1 MKRTFKRQLALFLST
16 FVVTVCIII
25 FAVSGILI
33 EKNTGKMLGKS
44 VRVPFALEFAG
55 QEATLTISD
64 REYSLSLEGL
74 NKIVTSKS
82 GALAS
87 IILLML

>member
-1 MKRTFKRQLALFLST
+1 MKRTFKRQLALFLSAFALT
-16 FVVTVCIII
+16 ACVII

-44 VRVPFALEFAG
+44 VRVPFALEFAR

-64 REYSLSLEGL
+64 REYSFSLEDL
-74 NKIVTSKS
+74 NKIATSKS
-82 GALAS
+82 GALVS
-87 IILLML
+87 IILLVL